1 MNEVEDRT
9 VAQILEQHAKWVH
22 EEDGGRQLIW
32 NDLTVKESAN
42 LAGANLA
49 GANLAGANL
58 YGANLA
64 GANLSG
70 ATLDGANL
78 DGANLDGAN
87 LYGATLA
94 GATLAGAT
102 LAGAN
107 LYGANLYGATL
118 AGATG
123 ILDNVIQRR
132 RICPDGEF
140 IGYKKLAN
148 GTIATLRVPADVQR
162 VGGVVGRK
170 CRAEYVEVINGSG
183 LSRYNG
189 ATKYE
194 PGTVVRPDS
203 FDPDPLVECGHGI
216 HFFITRYE
224 AEEF

>member
-42 LAGANLA
+42 LAGAN
-49 GANLAGANL
+49 
-58 YGANLA
+58 
-64 GANLSG
+64 
-70 ATLDGANL
+70 
-78 DGANLDGAN
+78 
-87 LYGATLA
+87 
-94 GATLAGAT
+94 